1 MILWCSVS
9 YVKCNILIE
18 HINWHLKLIYESVIH
33 LTLAE
38 IVKEL
43 TYDKNLMDNN
53 RGQEHIMNILRKQLL
68 PYMTLD
74 DIGRIDNAFINHT
87 YRPQLLKK
95 LKGVILFGDKD
106 KAISLLAFEWLG
118 RRQIYCVN
126 MHLFIPIDYVYVG
139 LSFRRLRLWH

>member
-1 MILWCSVS
+1 M
-9 YVKCNILIE
+9 
-18 HINWHLKLIYESVIH
+18 
-33 LTLAE
+33 
-38 IVKEL
+38 
-43 TYDKNLMDNN
+43 
-53 RGQEHIMNILRKQLL
+53 EHIMNILRKQLL

-139 LSFRRLRLWH
+139 LSFRRLQCYYVDQFRYIQHILIRGLYTDDAIEFIVSRCPCLISINIFGANS